1 VLPQLLL
8 PKMVGISKTSSLI
21 ATVAYA
27 DIFGYPLTRRELIF
41 WLLFHPVSR
50 IRLPVDIQGVH
61 SFVTLRGHQRLV
73 RERLAKQKEQ
83 EKKWRIARRAS
94 AWLSRVP
101 TIKLIGVTGGLAM
114 NNAKKEDDVDLFF
127 IVSDGTLWVSRLMA
141 TILMDILGLR
151 RRPGDKKFADRVC
164 LNMFMSEGSLAL
176 ETKERDCF
184 TAHEVLQMT
193 PIWERG
199 NAYRKFL
206 HANRW
211 VSRFLPNAWEKI
223 QKTLPRRSAGIIH
236 NSLFII
242 LGFFEPLAKFFQLWY
257 MGRHRTSEVITDTV
271 IRFHPKD
278 ARVWV
283 KRKLAS
289 RLARYNIPLDKIF
302 YGR

>member
-1 VLPQLLL
+1 MLPQLLL

-211 VSRFLPNAWEKI
+211 VSRFLPNAWSFKMKNEKLKMKNEN
-223 QKTLPRRSAGIIH
+223 QFNKII
-236 NSLFII
+236 FYI
-242 LGFFEPLAKFFQLWY
+242 LEPLAKFFQLWY
-257 MGRHRTSEVITDTV
+257 MRRHRTSEVITDTV

>member
-1 VLPQLLL
+1 
-8 PKMVGISKTSSLI
+8 MVGISKTSSLI

-127 IVSDGTLWVSRLMA
+127 IVSDGTLWVSRLLSTVLTDA
-141 TILMDILGLR
+141 LGLR
-151 RRPGDKKFADRVC
+151 RRPGDRKFADKVC
-164 LNMFMSEGSLAL
+164 LNMFMTEDAL
-176 ETKERDCF
+176 SIPAKERDLF
-184 TAHEVLQMT
+184 AAHEVLQMKPLWDREDT
-193 PIWERG
+193 
-199 NAYRKFL
+199 YMKFL
-206 HANRW
+206 IKNKW
-211 VSRFLPNAWEKI
+211 VMKLLPNAWLAKNRASSNEHRASGWKFG
-223 QKTLPRRSAGIIH
+223 AWC
-236 NSLFII
+236 
-242 LGFFEPLAKFFQLWY
+242 LGFLERPARVLQLLY
-257 MGRHRTSEVITDTV
+257 MKRHRTTEVVTDQV
-271 IRFHPKD
+271 LRFHPRD

-283 KRKLAS
+283 KAALQKRLAS
-289 RLARYNIPLDKIF
+289 FNIPLDNVF
-302 YGR
+302 YAG